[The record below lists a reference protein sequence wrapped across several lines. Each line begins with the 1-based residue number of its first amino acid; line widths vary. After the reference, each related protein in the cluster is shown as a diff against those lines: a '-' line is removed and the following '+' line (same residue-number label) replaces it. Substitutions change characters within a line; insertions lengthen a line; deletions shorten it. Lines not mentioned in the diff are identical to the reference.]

1 MFFRHMDGL
10 TISRATT
17 GKTVRGRP
25 RSSVTVYVFDSV
37 ECKHVSICKTFAKHC
52 VHCRCLKVCD
62 YFDIA
67 FRYIYLFTI
76 WTMCNLMPLCPRTFQ
91 GLEAVEL
98 VEGAGNVEFRKRHPW
113 VNIERFTIKFISYMT
128 YMTCQAG
135 GHVAICAIGRTNS
148 GAPRRAVS
156 RTTAPKRRRPLD
168 SAWKSRERVKLH
180 ISKRSTFFFWEHTNA
195 LYDTCMSVV
204 VQGQM
209 FFPPTHYTSVEN
221 HLNSLWACS
230 S

>member
-1 MFFRHMDGL
+1 MNPKFAISCHARSSMPRGFFPFSKTVVMFFRHMDGL

-76 WTMCNLMPLCPRTFQ
+76 IWTMCNLMST
-91 GLEAVEL
+91 
-98 VEGAGNVEFRKRHPW
+98 
-113 VNIERFTIKFISYMT
+113 NISRI
-128 YMTCQAG
+128 G
-135 GHVAICAIGRTNS
+135 GRGVGRRS
-148 GAPRRAVS
+148 RRGS
-156 RTTAPKRRRPLD
+156 
-168 SAWKSRERVKLH
+168 
-180 ISKRSTFFFWEHTNA
+180 
-195 LYDTCMSVV
+195 
-204 VQGQM
+204 
-209 FFPPTHYTSVEN
+209 
-221 HLNSLWACS
+221 
-230 S
+230 